1 MDTHSDT
8 ITSPGRIKNK
18 KNEKWQ
24 EGRGQF
30 AAINAVLRPRINTD
44 IGNAIQTVFDTF
56 ESRHIQTFRST
67 ESSFIRVNVT
77 ASLKKIINVFR

>member
-1 MDTHSDT
+1 ML
-8 ITSPGRIKNK
+8 GRIKN
-18 KNEKWQ
+18 NEKWP
-24 EGRGQF
+24 EGRGKGGGQL
-30 AAINAVLRPRINTD
+30 ATINAVLRPRINTD